1 MMPNEKGQALLT
13 WHDVMIINI
22 INKNLDK
29 NTGTPPKKCMIKER
43 DEFIVYNESLFLTLV
58 ITVKFD

>member
-1 MMPNEKGQALLT
+1 MMSNDKGQALLT

-22 INKNLDK
+22 INKNRDK

-43 DEFIVYNESLFLTLV
+43 DEFIVYNESLF
-58 ITVKFD
+58 F